1 MLKFSQPTS
10 ADHESLIIWLEF
22 LVTTR
27 QSFGLETVLDFT
39 GQAHT
44 DSFTS
49 TPHPHLGNQKDTV
62 ERMRD
67 CKSMREVPMQ

>member
-22 LVTTR
+22 VVTTR

-49 TPHPHLGNQKDTV
+49 TSSSKQSKRYGGKD
-62 ERMRD
+62 ERL
-67 CKSMREVPMQ
+67 